1 MSSISGMLG
10 YVAPLFVLWLTLT
23 FWRRHD
29 ATGIDLRRDRKNLKR
44 RSDFRA
50 GIRWPASV
58 VTMAGSIQGRTRN
71 VSASGITLVCWQPLV
86 RGEIV
91 PLTLRAPDRVL
102 RVRGEVIWIDIFY
115 PARNRT
121 PHKAIGI
128 LFRELSQEDTAFL
141 ARSIDAWHKAEER
154 RGAESPGKIFFA
166 RWRERS
172 RVRGVLKP
180 IGAGRL
186 QLEGGFRS
194 FRRRMEG
201 ALCQAGAL
209 FRPRRVLEAA
219 VGGTAGRK
227 SGAKRPH

>member
-10 YVAPLFVLWLTLT
+10 YVAPVFVLWLTLT

-71 VSASGITLVCWQPLV
+71 VSASGITLVCLQPLV

-102 RVRGEVIWIDIFY
+102 RVRGEVIWMDIFY
-115 PARNRT
+115 LPRNRT
-121 PHKAIGI
+121 PYKAIGI

-141 ARSIDAWHKAEER
+141 ARSIDAWHEAEER
-154 RGAESPGKIFFA
+154 RRAASPGKTFFGK
-166 RWRERS
+166 WREGS

-180 IGAGRL
+180 IGAGRV
-186 QLEGGFRS
+186 QLEGGLRS
-194 FRRRMEG
+194 VRQRLEG

-209 FRPRRVLEAA
+209 FRSWRVMEAA
-219 VGGTAGRK
+219 VRAEAK
-227 SGAKRPH
+227 ESGAKRPH